1 MRIAMFVSQTSQA
14 VGPGRRRRGEKMMQ
28 KMIRRL
34 SLLSS
39 LMELTMLEQDPNL
52 AYTILRWKMR
62 IGCGCSGWVWRLIG
76 APVERDSLVA
86 AVEVWLG
93 KRTEIEALEE

>member
-39 LMELTMLEQDPNL
+39 LMELTMLEQDLNL

-76 APVERDSLVA
+76 VLVERDSLLA